1 MMDDG
6 AHHVAVLVF
15 EDVAVVHVAAAVG
28 LEADGELDD
37 LVGVDADGVLE
48 PSFAG
53 VDDVVEFRR
62 RGRGPGARSPVVS
75 RSPIPL
81 PGTVTAIGRRAR
93 TWKGSR
99 WMWIGWVSPV
109 RLISCHT
116 SHRPGTGKNVAASSK
131 WAAAV
136 RRRASVWPCWP
147 ATVITGAWG
156 SPSAATASSRSVTMF
171 RPAVEFLL
179 GERDGA
185 PDCAAEVRLG
195 GSGDVGGQAPGSG
208 PARRVAGHG
217 AEAHDVGVGQEL
229 AWVGGFGG
237 TGGGEGVAAGR
248 GACGAGQGELA
259 ARLEV
264 GEVHEQVGP
273 LGGGEH
279 EPVGGDG
286 NGRGQQAAV
295 GADLGDPVEFG
306 SAVAQQDEPEGAG
319 VGPVEHAQPAGR
331 GLHIVD
337 RPHLTVNHGERRE
350 GLHRPRVGLV
360 DQLAGDRPP
369 AACPKFRS
377 CTSSG
382 TSNGGP
388 SAGRAHARAGRG

>member
-1 MMDDG
+1 MDVDRVGVAGEVDQLPYLPPAEHREECRRVLEVDGRGAQAGQCLAVLADDG
-6 AHHVAVLVF
+6 DHGRLGVAVGRYGEVPQRHHV
-15 EDVAVVHVAAAVG
+15 
-28 LEADGELDD
+28 
-37 LVGVDADGVLE
+37 
-48 PSFAG
+48 
-53 VDDVVEFRR
+53 
-62 RGRGPGARSPVVS
+62 
-75 RSPIPL
+75 
-81 PGTVTAIGRRAR
+81 
-93 TWKGSR
+93 
-99 WMWIGWVSPV
+99 
-109 RLISCHT
+109 
-116 SHRPGTGKNVAASSK
+116 
-131 WAAAV
+131 
-136 RRRASVWPCWP
+136 
-147 ATVITGAWG
+147 
-156 SPSAATASSRSVTMF
+156 

-185 PDCAAEVRLG
+185 PDRAAEVRLG

-237 TGGGEGVAAGR
+237 TGGGEWVAVER
-248 GACGAGQGELA
+248 GACGVGQGELA

-279 EPVGGDG
+279 ESVGGDG

-319 VGPVEHAQPAGR
+319 VGPVEHAQPVGR

-360 DQLAGDRPP
+360 DQLAGEPP
-369 AACPKFRS
+369 A
-377 CTSSG
+377 
-382 TSNGGP
+382 GGLRPVPRTP
-388 SAGRAHARAGRG
+388 SAGSPP